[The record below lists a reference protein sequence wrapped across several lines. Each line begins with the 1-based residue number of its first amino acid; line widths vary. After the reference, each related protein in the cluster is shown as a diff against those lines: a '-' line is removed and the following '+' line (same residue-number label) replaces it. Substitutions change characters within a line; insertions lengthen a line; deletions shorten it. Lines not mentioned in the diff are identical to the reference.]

1 MSLHQHND
9 SEGFTWPQGGGRAAC
24 KAPLMLQ
31 MVLRD
36 VVVQRLMSDLLLKV
50 PDVFW

>member
-1 MSLHQHND
+1 MSSRQHND
-9 SEGFTWPQGGGRAAC
+9 SECFTWPQGGGRAAC

-31 MVLRD
+31 MVLQD
-36 VVVQRLMSDLLLKV
+36 VVQRLMSDLLLKV